1 MKKLKL
7 KKKALFIIIL
17 LPLLLV
23 LLLFTSIYFYFT
35 SPVDKKDDTI
45 KQIIIEEGTS
55 TSQIAEK
62 LKASK
67 IIKNERVFRQFLKL
81 KKADNI
87 YAASYYFKSSMTL
100 NEVIDV
106 LKQGGHNLNEI
117 AITFR
122 EGINVLSLANII
134 EENTSN
140 TKEDV
145 FNTLKDEGYI
155 DSLIDKYWFLTD
167 DIKNKDIYYP
177 LEGYLFPNTYFFAS
191 YDVDV
196 KDIFDAMLD
205 EMDKVLTNYKTDI
218 EKNSLSVHKLLT
230 LASITQSEGV
240 NKDDFKTIA
249 SVFINRLNDNM
260 PLGSCVTSYYGVKK
274 SMEEELSLSDINDD
288 NPYNTRG
295 DNPKLIS
302 VGPISNPGK
311 DAIEAVLKPIKTD
324 YYYFVSDKN
333 NKVYFTKTL
342 EEHEKTIS
350 KLQDEGLW
358 LEW

>member
-240 NKDDFKTIA
+240 NKDDFKIIA

-333 NKVYFTKTL
+333 NKVYFTKTF
-342 EEHEKTIS
+342 EEHENVIS

>member
-117 AITFR
+117 SITFR

-218 EKNSLSVHKLLT
+218 EKNSLSIHKLLT

-240 NKDDFKTIA
+240 NKDDFKIIA

-274 SMEEELSLSDINDD
+274 SMEEELSLSDIDDD

-342 EEHEKTIS
+342 EEHENVIS

>member
-218 EKNSLSVHKLLT
+218 EKNSLSIHKLLT

-240 NKDDFKTIA
+240 NKDDFKIIA

-333 NKVYFTKTL
+333 NKVYFTKTF